1 MYGFNKIVL
10 SRKGYDFSTGGDY
23 SLFDL
28 NSRKYIVLPIPVDEK
43 EEVPISNPL
52 KYEEVKIKSSYLS
65 GCDAPNLKDLIK
77 QTIKKEPIIEKRIQG
92 RKHNILSWHAHFD
105 PWLGHCPWLE
115 GESNHSIGAF
125 GQVDIAQAHLN
136 TQKVEKGSLFLFF
149 SRFRP
154 FPKARE
160 SNCGFS
166 PEQLNSGLYFI
177 YGWLRVGWKPIQ
189 KFEDIDNIDILNEKE
204 KEELRRRHPHATE
217 GYFKKYERKEKGK
230 NTIYI
235 ADKYLLNDS
244 RGFSG
249 CGYFPKLTDELLLTA
264 TGSVQKPYNNYIPSR
279 WELPRFFHE
288 HKLTYFPEERKWKW
302 QSSSGNYLVKAP
314 NRGQE
319 FVFEENK
326 EFCQWLNKLIG
337 EIHKENYRNKW

>member
-1 MYGFNKIVL
+1 MYGFKKIIL
-10 SRKGYDFSTGGDY
+10 SRKGFDFSAGGDY
-23 SLFDL
+23 SPFDPDTG
-28 NSRKYIVLPIPVDEK
+28 KYIVLPIPVDEK

-77 QTIKKEPIIEKRIQG
+77 QTIKKEPIIEKKIQG

-125 GQVDIAQAHLN
+125 GQVGIAQAHLN

-189 KFEDIDNIDILNEKE
+189 KFEDIANIDILNEKE
-204 KEELRRRHPHATE
+204 KEEFRRRHPHATKP
-217 GYFKKYERKEKGK
+217 YFAKKG

-235 ADKYLLNDS
+235 ANKFLLDDTRS
-244 RGFSG
+244 FSG
-249 CGYFPKLTDELLLTA
+249 CGYFPKLTENLLLTA
-264 TGSVQKPYNNYIPSR
+264 TDSAQKPDKWIPSR
-279 WELPRFFHE
+279 WKMPPGFSLQTCKSVFNKEA
-288 HKLTYFPEERKWKW
+288 KWDNTGLVRTGW
-302 QSSSGNYLVKAP
+302 QW
-314 NRGQE
+314 QE
-319 FVFEENK
+319 AVFDESE
-326 EFCQWLNKLIG
+326 EFCQWLEKLLP
-337 EIHKENYRNKW
+337 EMRK